1 MRAVRLTFGIFLA
14 IVRLAFGVTVAVA
27 RGVTTCLLWLVVPR
41 TCLAFTM
48 LRRR

>member
-1 MRAVRLTFGIFLA
+1 MRAVRMTFQIFFA
-14 IVRLAFGVTVAVA
+14 IVRLALGVTIAAA
-27 RGVTTCLLWLVVPR
+27 RGVIICLLWLVAPG

>member
-14 IVRLAFGVTVAVA
+14 IVRLVLGVTVAAA
-27 RGVTTCLLWLVVPR
+27 RGMTICLLWLVAPR
-41 TCLAFTM
+41 ACLAFTM

>member
-1 MRAVRLTFGIFLA
+1 MRTVQLTFRILLA
-14 IVRLAFGVTVAVA
+14 VVRLALGVTVAVA
-27 RGVTTCLLWLVVPR
+27 RGVTICLLWLVAPR